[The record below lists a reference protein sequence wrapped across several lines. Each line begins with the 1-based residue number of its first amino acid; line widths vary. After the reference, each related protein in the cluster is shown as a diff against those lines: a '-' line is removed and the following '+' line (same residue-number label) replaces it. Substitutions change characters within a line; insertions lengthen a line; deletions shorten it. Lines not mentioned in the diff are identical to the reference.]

1 MNEVTELLGNHDML
15 LKEVSLDEMIPA
27 PMFITPS
34 TAPLTVMSASDILQA
49 DYPEMLWIIP
59 DILPIGLSVLAGKSK
74 VGKSW
79 LCLQMLRAVVT
90 GGEFFGRK
98 VEQGPVLY
106 LSLEDTGRRLKS
118 RMIKQGWSDQQEA
131 AHFMTAS
138 TFENEIGDLAGGGSE
153 RLAVQIR
160 REGYRLVLIDTLSR
174 AIEGDQSA
182 SETMTAALYPL
193 SEIANE
199 AGMAIGLVD
208 HLRKGANA
216 ETPFDALDEVRGS
229 TAKVASADTV
239 LGLYRHQGQAGAR
252 LFVVGRDVN
261 EATFN
266 LQFDRATGY
275 WQCEGDNEESLTPA
289 EKAMV
294 TVVADLGPITLSG
307 LVSATKKDKG
317 YLYRTLQDLVN
328 ANALTV
334 KGNGRGATYSVSS

>member
-1 MNEVTELLGNHDML
+1 MSEVTDLLNNHDML
-15 LKEVSLDEMIPA
+15 LKGCALDELIPA
-27 PMFITPS
+27 PLFITPS
-34 TAPLTVMSASDILQA
+34 VAPLTVMSASDILQT

-90 GGEFFGRK
+90 GREFFGRK
-98 VEQGPVLY
+98 VKQGPVLY
-106 LSLEDTGRRLKS
+106 LSLEDTARRLKS
-118 RMIKQGWSDQQEA
+118 RMVKQGWSDQQEA

-138 TFENEIGDLAGGGSE
+138 SFEREIGDLAGGGSE
-153 RLAVQIR
+153 RLAAQIK

-182 SETMTAALYPL
+182 SEIMTAALYPL

-199 AGMAIGLVD
+199 CAMAISLVD

-239 LGLYRHQGQAGAR
+239 LGLYRHQGQRGAR

-266 LQFDRATGY
+266 LQFDRSTGY
-275 WQCEGDNEESLTPA
+275 WECQEGEELLTPA
-289 EKAMV
+289 QTAMLAV
-294 TVVADLGPITLSG
+294 IGNAGPITLSD
-307 LVSATKKDKG
+307 LVTVTGKDKG
-317 YLYRTLQDLVN
+317 YLYKMLQDLVN

-334 KGNGRGATYSVSS
+334 KGNGRGATYSS

>member
-15 LKEVSLDEMIPA
+15 LKEVALNELIPA
-27 PMFITPS
+27 PTFITPS
-34 TAPLTVMSASDILQA
+34 VAPLTVMSASDILQT

-90 GGEFFGRK
+90 GREFFRRP
-98 VEQGPVLY
+98 VTQGPVLY
-106 LSLEDTGRRLKS
+106 LSLEDTARRLKS
-118 RMIKQGWSDQQEA
+118 RMIKQGWSDKQEA

-138 TFENEIGDLAGGGSE
+138 VFEDEIGDLAGGGSE
-153 RLAVQIR
+153 RLAKQIK

-182 SETMTAALYPL
+182 SEIMTAALYPL

-199 AGMAIGLVD
+199 CAMAIGLVD

-229 TAKVASADTV
+229 TAKVASADTI
-239 LGLYRHQGQAGAR
+239 LGLYRHQGQRGAR

-261 EATFN
+261 EATFS
-266 LQFDRATGY
+266 LTFDREAGY
-275 WQCEGDNEESLTPA
+275 WQGESDSEKELTPA
-289 EKAMV
+289 QKAV
-294 TVVADLGPITLSG
+294 LAIVGDVQPATLSD
-307 LVSATKKDKG
+307 LVSATGKDKS
-317 YLYRTLQDLVN
+317 YLYRMLQDLTN
-328 ANALTV
+328 AGSLTV
-334 KGNGRGATYSVSS
+334 EGSGKGARYAT